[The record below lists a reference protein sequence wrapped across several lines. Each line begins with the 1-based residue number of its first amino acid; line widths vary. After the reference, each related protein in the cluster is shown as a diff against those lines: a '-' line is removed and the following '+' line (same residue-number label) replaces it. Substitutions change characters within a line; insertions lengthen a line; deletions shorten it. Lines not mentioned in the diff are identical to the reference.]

1 MTSAF
6 SVLVP
11 PPLSALAP
19 AFNDASAPQGLRTS
33 EPAFITIVMPVRN
46 EERFIADTINQ
57 LLSQDYPADR
67 FEIIVADGMSDD
79 ATRAI
84 VTEIAKNHPQVR
96 LLDNPGR
103 RSSAGRNVGFKNGRG
118 DIFLVVDG
126 HCYIPDT
133 QLLNNTVACFE
144 KSGAD
149 CLGRPQPLDPPGL
162 TAFQKAVALAR
173 ASKLGHGGD
182 SLIFGQYEG
191 FASPVSNGATYRKE
205 VFDKVGYVDETFDA
219 CEDVEFNYR
228 VAQAGCT
235 CYTSPGL
242 TVRYYPRENLR
253 GLMRQ
258 MLRYGSG
265 RRKFTRKHPA
275 ALTLNQLIPAFFV
288 TGLLCLA
295 VTLLI
300 ALFTGILLPSLLL
313 ALPYGLYLLLL
324 IGTAVKIA
332 VKSGFSCATPVPA
345 IIFVIHFGL
354 GWGFIRQALK
364 S

>member
-1 MTSAF
+1 MSA
-6 SVLVP
+6 
-11 PPLSALAP
+11 AP
-19 AFNDASAPQGLRTS
+19 
-33 EPAFITIVMPVRN
+33 FITVVMPVRN
-46 EERFIADTINQ
+46 EERFIADTIGQ
-57 LLSQDYPADR
+57 LLGQDYPADC

-79 ATRAI
+79 GTREI
-84 VTEIAKNHPQVR
+84 VSGIARQHPQVR

-118 DIFLVVDG
+118 EIFLVVDG
-126 HCYIPDT
+126 HCFIPDS
-133 QLLNNTVACFE
+133 QLLKNTVECLE
-144 KSGAD
+144 KSGAA

-191 FASPVSNGATYRKE
+191 FASPVSNGATYRRE
-205 VFDKVGYVDETFDA
+205 IFEAVGYVDEAFDA

-228 VAQAGCT
+228 VEQAGFT
-235 CYTSPGL
+235 CYTSPKL
-242 TVRYYPRENLR
+242 TVRYYPRENLK

-258 MLRYGSG
+258 MLRYGMG
-265 RRKFTRKHPA
+265 RRKFTRKHPEA
-275 ALTLNQLIPAFFV
+275 ITLNQLIPAFFV

-300 ALFTGILLPSLLL
+300 ALFTGVLLPSLLL

-324 IGTAVKIA
+324 IGTTVKIA

-345 IIFVIHFGL
+345 IMFVIHFGL